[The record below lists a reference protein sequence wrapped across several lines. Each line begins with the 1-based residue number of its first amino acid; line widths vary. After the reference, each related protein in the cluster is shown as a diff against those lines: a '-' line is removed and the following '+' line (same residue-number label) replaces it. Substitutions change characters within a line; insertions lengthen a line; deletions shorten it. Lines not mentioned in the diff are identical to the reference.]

1 MFDIINFIGNKIKT
15 NHIFTIMPITIVTC
29 LLYISDK
36 DKENFEHIEKLICDF
51 TFLTSI
57 QGLSFLIYTNNDYYT
72 QLHDAFSMFSHV
84 LIVNI
89 ENDNDIIPLSILDCN
104 TGFAKQNL
112 VLNGDFVPVHK
123 VNLHKILQNANTAT
137 ILPVNRN
144 VEKDTRDFIVSGYYK
159 YDVLNHAI
167 SHNNVS
173 THFMWMD
180 FDLPKLFRDKEGV
193 KEYLLWL
200 SRLQLAPSFL
210 TFPGC
215 WNKLEA
221 EKERDSIDSVH
232 WRFCG
237 GFFMGDRES
246 ISQFCQTVSDAL
258 PRFTE
263 KYDTLVWDFNLWA
276 WIESDGSHVSE
287 THKWPDHWTW
297 YRGDHNDSILNTS
310 ADIYTR
316 TLNLESII
324 EYPYPTIDTY
334 YPTSAAYVCY
344 EGKHLLNTRYVNY
357 WIYPTGCY
365 HFNSGIRLIENKN
378 MLSELDP
385 DTMAPMSYREIEET
399 IDLPVK
405 EGDILS
411 KGLEDIRLY
420 VYCGKVKYIASTVG
434 YSPCGKCRMVVG
446 DYDVE
451 NAKICDGQIVQPPTD
466 TWAEKNWI
474 PIVRKNKIL
483 MGDGTMID
491 QEEELFIYKWSPLE
505 IGRIEK
511 RTKDDNSEENVLT
524 IVHSYP
530 MSMPLFSK
538 IRGSTIFHA
547 VDDGLLGIVHY
558 SEEHSPRHYYHMLVL
573 LDKDSFMLKRYSE
586 PLCFQKLGVE
596 FCIGMSVKENSY
608 VFWISRHDRDPAMVT
623 VGKDEIKW

>member
-1 MFDIINFIGNKIKT
+1 
-15 NHIFTIMPITIVTC
+15 MPITIVTC

-334 YPTSAAYVCY
+334 YPTSAA
-344 EGKHLLNTRYVNY
+344 
-357 WIYPTGCY
+357 
-365 HFNSGIRLIENKN
+365 
-378 MLSELDP
+378 
-385 DTMAPMSYREIEET
+385 
-399 IDLPVK
+399 
-405 EGDILS
+405 
-411 KGLEDIRLY
+411 
-420 VYCGKVKYIASTVG
+420 
-434 YSPCGKCRMVVG
+434 
-446 DYDVE
+446 
-451 NAKICDGQIVQPPTD
+451 
-466 TWAEKNWI
+466 
-474 PIVRKNKIL
+474 
-483 MGDGTMID
+483 
-491 QEEELFIYKWSPLE
+491 
-505 IGRIEK
+505 
-511 RTKDDNSEENVLT
+511 
-524 IVHSYP
+524 
-530 MSMPLFSK
+530 
-538 IRGSTIFHA
+538 
-547 VDDGLLGIVHY
+547 
-558 SEEHSPRHYYHMLVL
+558 
-573 LDKDSFMLKRYSE
+573 
-586 PLCFQKLGVE
+586 
-596 FCIGMSVKENSY
+596 
-608 VFWISRHDRDPAMVT
+608 
-623 VGKDEIKW
+623 

>member
-1 MFDIINFIGNKIKT
+1 MERDDDGERGST
-15 NHIFTIMPITIVTC
+15 V
-29 LLYISDK
+29 
-36 DKENFEHIEKLICDF
+36 
-51 TFLTSI
+51 
-57 QGLSFLIYTNNDYYT
+57 LSFSINGVSMKRSVFSGILIGGTMT
-72 QLHDAFSMFSHV
+72 FVVGFP
-84 LIVNI
+84 
-89 ENDNDIIPLSILDCN
+89 EEILDN
-104 TGFAKQNL
+104 ESRKRL
-112 VLNGDFVPVHK
+112 EPLWS
-123 VNLHKILQNANTAT
+123 
-137 ILPVNRN
+137 
-144 VEKDTRDFIVSGYYK
+144 EKRSFSSGSE
-159 YDVLNHAI
+159 HFTP
-167 SHNNVS
+167 HNNVS

-193 KEYLLWL
+193 KESLLWL

-246 ISQFCQTVSDAL
+246 ISQFCHTISDAL

-276 WIESDGSHVSE
+276 WLEADVSE

-316 TLNLESII
+316 TLTIDSIV

-334 YPTSAAYVCY
+334 YPTSAAYVY
-344 EGKHLLNTRYVNY
+344 YDGKHLLNTRYVNY

-378 MLSELDP
+378 MISELDP

-420 VYCGKVKYIASTVG
+420 VYGGKVKYIASTVG
-434 YSPCGKCRMVVG
+434 YSPCGKCRMIVG

-451 NAKICDGQIVQPPTD
+451 NAAILSGKIVQPPTD

-474 PIVRKNKIL
+474 PIIRKNKIL

-511 RTKDDNSEENVLT
+511 RITEDSSEENVLN

-538 IRGSTIFHA
+538 IRGSTIFHV
-547 VDDGLLGIVHY
+547 VDEGLLGIVHY

-586 PLCFQKLGVE
+586 PFCFQKLGVE
-596 FCIGMSVKENSY
+596 FCIGMTVREENY

-623 VGKDEIKW
+623 VGKNEIKW